1 VNREGIAAIALLAY
15 PPAVR
20 AVRGDEML
28 ATLLDASAGSGR
40 RFAREV
46 VDLVRVGLRA
56 RATETARAGTGRLVA
71 DGLCLAAVWVMT
83 LDLSTLLAQRY
94 RGMHDPLLAW
104 PSIALLAGLLALAL
118 IGFDRLAGVGALAWT
133 ALRMPHLGPF
143 APEVLPVVCF
153 AVMLLAPRRRPMDVR
168 RLAWLLVP
176 AGLVV
181 AFGPGDNVLAV
192 ALVAL
197 AALLVVAF
205 AVALLPTDP
214 RIAIAGA
221 VPLSNLAVAV
231 WSSPPSF
238 AVLLGL
244 GAAPAV
250 LAIAVARTR
259 QLRRT

>member
-104 PSIALLAGLLALAL
+104 ASIALLAGLLALAL

-168 RLAWLLVP
+168 RLAWL
-176 AGLVV
+176 
-181 AFGPGDNVLAV
+181 
-192 ALVAL
+192 LVAL